1 MISTYT
7 RVIEGRTE
15 TMVEFESGMFVNTV
29 SASKLGLVG
38 PEQLKALDRATGR
51 RALT

>member
-1 MISTYT
+1 MINTYT

-29 SASKLGLVG
+29 SAGKLGLMG
-38 PEQLKALDRATGR
+38 PEQLKAIDRPTGR
-51 RALT
+51 RTPS

>member
-29 SASKLGLVG
+29 IASKLGLVG
-38 PEQLKALDRATGR
+38 AAEGP
-51 RALT
+51 

>member
-1 MISTYT
+1 MTGTYT